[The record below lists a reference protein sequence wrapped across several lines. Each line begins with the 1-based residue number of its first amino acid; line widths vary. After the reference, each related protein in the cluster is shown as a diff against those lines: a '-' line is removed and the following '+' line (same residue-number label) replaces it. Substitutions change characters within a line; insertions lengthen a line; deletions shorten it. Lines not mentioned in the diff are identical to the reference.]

1 MKMNRNGYF
10 FDVNTKTLYMT
21 KAFERKALQYG
32 SEEFK
37 LVSSDVQI
45 PCRTQ
50 RCRVRFETV
59 PNFV

>member
-32 SEEFK
+32 SEELSWQRNCAKCF
-37 LVSSDVQI
+37 QI
-45 PCRTQ
+45 
-50 RCRVRFETV
+50 
-59 PNFV
+59 

>member
-37 LVSSDVQI
+37 LAKELRKIFPDI
-45 PCRTQ
+45 KT
-50 RCRVRFETV
+50 
-59 PNFV
+59 

>member
-37 LVSSDVQI
+37 LAKELRKMFPDIKNGKS
-45 PCRTQ
+45 
-50 RCRVRFETV
+50 RFA
-59 PNFV
+59 PPRQNP